1 MSGISIV
8 IDIEILLNAQDV
20 SPMIVDDDVQSL
32 IVFLHALEAYRFRL
46 REITTTRTLV
56 LMTAGCADS

>member
-1 MSGISIV
+1 MPGISIV
-8 IDIEILLNAQDV
+8 IDIEILPNAQDV

-46 REITTTRTLV
+46 REITTTRTPAF
-56 LMTAGCADS
+56 MTAGGADA

>member
-1 MSGISIV
+1 M

-46 REITTTRTLV
+46 REITTIRTPV
-56 LMTAGCADS
+56 LMTVGCAGA